1 MKIDRGRTLNKW
13 NTQGKQSRRETRA
26 EQIHINTLVTRVPP
40 AESGFARRQGAAGLV
55 RRSYSEVVSIYHLA
69 AVGSVRSSPFEL
81 RFPFGVL
88 GPIALSRPLGHPN
101 TVGGRSSDHPSAPC
115 HLFQC
120 LLGRAVASASPQLLT
135 LVTWTQDPT
144 QMNILANSD
153 QDGRRPRSWFG
164 LHQPFDPKY
173 RIVTSG
179 CLQPRVLLGV
189 RVSFAMF
196 CIVATIINAIYEK
209 KRGIPPWL

>member
-1 MKIDRGRTLNKW
+1 MSIYHPGRTL
-13 NTQGKQSRRETRA
+13 Q
-26 EQIHINTLVTRVPP
+26 P
-40 AESGFARRQGAAGLV
+40 
-55 RRSYSEVVSIYHLA
+55 SEV
-69 AVGSVRSSPFEL
+69 SVRVHSTMEWEGL

-101 TVGGRSSDHPSAPC
+101 TVGGRSSAI
-115 HLFQC
+115 C
-120 LLGRAVASASPQLLT
+120 LLGRAVPSASPQLLT
-135 LVTWTQDPT
+135 LVTWTQDTT

-189 RVSFAMF
+189 RVSFAIF
-196 CIVATIINAIYEK
+196 CIVATIINAVYET
-209 KRGIPPWL
+209 KRGTPPWL